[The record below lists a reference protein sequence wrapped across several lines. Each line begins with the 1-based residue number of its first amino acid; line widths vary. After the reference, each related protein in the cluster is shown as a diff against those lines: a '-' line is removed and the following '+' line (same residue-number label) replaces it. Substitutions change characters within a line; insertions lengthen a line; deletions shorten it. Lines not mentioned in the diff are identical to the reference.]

1 MQTECWQTCELSNFP
16 GVRLIC
22 GRDFKMSD
30 MNFFTPVALLSVLL
44 FFAVKMSLG
53 REFSENHV
61 PVKFISTL
69 TYQQHTLMYGN
80 RQFPRIYN
88 AIRWYL
94 GYFCAKF
101 GNLRVFFF
109 SRRIWQQIS
118 QEKNGTCI
126 GLWCVLVSALTVGLS
141 LEYAPLVG
149 PIASGVVVSSSN
161 IYSWQVS
168 SWRKMEPLVWQQ
180 IYGT

>member
-53 REFSENHV
+53 CEFSENHV

-101 GNLRVFFF
+101 GNLKVFSLAEFGSKSRKRKWNLYRALVCFGFCIDSRAQLGICTSSWSNCIRGCGFFF
-109 SRRIWQQIS
+109 
-118 QEKNGTCI
+118 
-126 GLWCVLVSALTVGLS
+126 
-141 LEYAPLVG
+141 
-149 PIASGVVVSSSN
+149 
-161 IYSWQVS
+161 
-168 SWRKMEPLVWQQ
+168 
-180 IYGT
+180 